1 MVHNDDD
8 DEIVVQVKLI
18 RLSWHNK
25 SEDMGNYDQRMSRMS
40 VKSLQHVTLLAF
52 CSIRYGTV
60 QSRIPPRADNF
71 FIHF

>member
-1 MVHNDDD
+1 MHNDDDD

-18 RLSWHNK
+18 SLSWHNK

-52 CSIRYGTV
+52 WKRSSIHACIKVKSY
-60 QSRIPPRADNF
+60 
-71 FIHF
+71 